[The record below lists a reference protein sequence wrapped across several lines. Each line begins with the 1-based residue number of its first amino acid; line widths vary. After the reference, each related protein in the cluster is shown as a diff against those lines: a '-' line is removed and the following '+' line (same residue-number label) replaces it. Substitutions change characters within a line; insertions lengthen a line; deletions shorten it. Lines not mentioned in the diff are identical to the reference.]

1 VKLNGPKHTCGSV
14 NKCGDTMASHTW
26 VAERIVDWLR
36 ETPTLGPKMLQ
47 QELLKKY
54 KMDIPYD
61 RVFRGKEK
69 ALDMIYGAWD
79 DSYDLL
85 PTYRD
90 ELCRAMPGSVVE
102 LDTEDHK
109 GDMCFK
115 RFFVALKPCI
125 DGFLQGCRPYIA
137 MDSTH
142 LTGRSRGQLAAAVAV
157 DGHNWLFPVAFGVIE
172 TESIESWTWFVQ
184 NLKQSIGTPMGLV
197 ISTDAGKFEFIHL

>member
-1 VKLNGPKHTCGSV
+1 
-14 NKCGDTMASHTW
+14 MASHTW

-109 GDMCFK
+109 GDMWHSVSLEQMACS
-115 RFFVALKPCI
+115 
-125 DGFLQGCRPYIA
+125 CR
-137 MDSTH
+137 S
-142 LTGRSRGQLAAAVAV
+142 
-157 DGHNWLFPVAFGVIE
+157 
-172 TESIESWTWFVQ
+172 
-184 NLKQSIGTPMGLV
+184 
-197 ISTDAGKFEFIHL
+197 